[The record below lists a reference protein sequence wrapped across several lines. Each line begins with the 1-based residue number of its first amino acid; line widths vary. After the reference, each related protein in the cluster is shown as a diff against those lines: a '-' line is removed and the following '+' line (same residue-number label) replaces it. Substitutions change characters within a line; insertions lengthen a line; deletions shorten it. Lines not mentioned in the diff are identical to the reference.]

1 MSSQSVD
8 IIQKPFDRK
17 YSKEW
22 HGHFYKSEIFLQ
34 MYIMEKYKD
43 ILFHVPFN
51 ELEVVYDEKNKILYG
66 NLCSYSK
73 DKCEHIHYRET
84 YLQEDFGKNFKKYIT
99 KHRKTK
105 KRFSYHVV
113 SLTDYNSDIGHAMT
127 VLYDSKTKEI
137 EFFQRNPGTEK
148 YSVFENSKPILINFF
163 RYVYGENIKPVFNN
177 NLCVKAAFFS
187 ELCYNKNWELNK
199 RIYGDCMIWSLWYLE
214 LRLKN
219 HALSR
224 RQALNKTIKIFT
236 KNLKWYTVDTHLV
249 CKVILGYSTFIDN
262 ITEQFYWVKTSNG
275 RAIRIDKKKTT
286 PLLKKAERLL
296 KMYLFYI
303 RNCLKM

>member
-1 MSSQSVD
+1 
-8 IIQKPFDRK
+8 
-17 YSKEW
+17 
-22 HGHFYKSEIFLQ
+22 
-34 MYIMEKYKD
+34 MEKYKD
-43 ILFHVPFN
+43 VLFYVPFTS
-51 ELEVVYDEKNKILYG
+51 LEVVYNKEKNNPLYILEF
-66 NLCSYSK
+66 NYSK
-73 DKCEHIHYRET
+73 SKTKNIGFLYKNKYSDKDFSKSFIKHVNKYR
-84 YLQEDFGKNFKKYIT
+84 N
-99 KHRKTK
+99 TK
-105 KRFSYHVV
+105 KRFCYHFVDIRDSSSYEGG
-113 SLTDYNSDIGHAMT
+113 SGHAMT
-127 VLYDSKTKEI
+127 VLYDSFTKEI

-148 YSVFENSKPILINFF
+148 YSVFENSKPILTNFF
-163 RYVYGENIKPVFNN
+163 RYVYGETVKPVFNN

-199 RIYGDCMIWSLWYLE
+199 RISGDCMIWSLWYLE

-219 HALSR
+219 NALSR

-303 RNCLKM
+303 SA